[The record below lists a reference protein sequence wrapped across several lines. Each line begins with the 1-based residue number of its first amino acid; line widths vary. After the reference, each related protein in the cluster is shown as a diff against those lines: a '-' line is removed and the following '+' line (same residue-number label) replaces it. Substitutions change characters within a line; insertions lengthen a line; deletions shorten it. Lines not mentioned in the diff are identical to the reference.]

1 MRVVL
6 MVLVL
11 TLVCF
16 VCFEGFAA
24 STYIKASDEKI
35 GVVET
40 TETTTELTVAEIKHE
55 IEGIQNDLVRI
66 EEAKQ
71 PFLDRLEKYEAMLAQ
86 CSVLGV
92 VEPKPIVIDK
102 PIEDI
107 MPPNGNPVEHT
118 I

>member
-1 MRVVL
+1 MRIVL

-16 VCFEGFAA
+16 EGFAA
-24 STYIKASDEKI
+24 TYIKASEEKI
-35 GVVET
+35 GIV
-40 TETTTELTVAEIKHE
+40 TEVTEEMTVAEIKHE

-92 VEPKPIVIDK
+92 KEPVIAPVDEIK
-102 PIEDI
+102 PIEPI
-107 MPPNGNPVEHT
+107 IEEEHT

>member
-11 TLVCF
+11 TL

-55 IEGIQNDLVRI
+55 IEGIQNDLTKI
-66 EEAKQ
+66 EESKQ

-86 CSVLGV
+86 CSVMGIK
-92 VEPKPIVIDK
+92 EPVKAPVDEIKPIVE
-102 PIEDI
+102 PVIEE
-107 MPPNGNPVEHT
+107 EHT